1 MKIFL
6 ILFVVIKLMVNHQ
19 EGLPR
24 WFSSRGSKC
33 QCRRIPGS
41 GNGNPLQYSCPGNP
55 MNRGAWWAIVLGFP
69 KESYTTLQLNNSKKK
84 LKCTKLQLYI
94 KSNISQSE
102 NTQTPLYHII
112 LFYYIFSFYHYQ
124 KLLSQLFHVWIYL
137 FAIVS
142 TT

>member
-1 MKIFL
+1 MVKNL
-6 ILFVVIKLMVNHQ
+6 PAKQEMWVQSLGWKNSLEEEMATHSSILVGDPM
-19 EGLPR
+19 EG
-24 WFSSRGSKC
+24 
-33 QCRRIPGS
+33 
-41 GNGNPLQYSCPGNP
+41 
-55 MNRGAWWAIVLGFP
+55 GAWRAIVHEIGH
-69 KESYTTLQLNNSKKK
+69 ESDTTLQLNNSKKK

-137 FAIVS
+137 LAIVS